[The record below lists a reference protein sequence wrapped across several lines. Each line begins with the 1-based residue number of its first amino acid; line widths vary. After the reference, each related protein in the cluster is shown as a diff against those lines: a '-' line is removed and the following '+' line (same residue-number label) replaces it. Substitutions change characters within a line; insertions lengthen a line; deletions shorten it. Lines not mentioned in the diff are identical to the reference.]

1 MAQTRQAPLQILSN
15 WLSNLWSRRKQHVIR
30 IFVKKKNVI
39 RIYELN
45 QTKISN
51 LIQLI
56 QTFADLAIAR
66 FPLASSSVPQRSALH
81 NIKTLKLGQELQLQT
96 TSRRL
101 NFFNVSSSQNI
112 EKSDSWRNILQW
124 VTLVIIVYHTQA

>member
-1 MAQTRQAPLQILSN
+1 LS
-15 WLSNLWSRRKQHVIR
+15 
-30 IFVKKKNVI
+30 KKNVI

-66 FPLASSSVPQRSALH
+66 FPLASSSVPRRSALH
-81 NIKTLKLGQELQLQT
+81 NRKTLKLGQELQLQT

-101 NFFNVSSSQNI
+101 NFFNVPSSHNI
-112 EKSDSWRNILQW
+112 EKSDTGIYD
-124 VTLVIIVYHTQA
+124 IIKKRQMFKKSDVEKLH